1 MPLATLSTRSVS
13 QSSLLSRPEIF
24 CLKVED
30 DVTNCKT
37 EQMVKCREV
46 TEGYITRDQC
56 EEWPVQRCSI
66 ERKLVKKYTPETKC
80 WSEPKEICGA
90 EGCGFKNVSNNQ

>member
-1 MPLATLSTRSVS
+1 M
-13 QSSLLSRPEIF
+13 
-24 CLKVED
+24 ED

-46 TEGYITRDQC
+46 TEGYITKDQC

-66 ERKLVKKYTPETKC
+66 ERKLVKKFTPETKC
-80 WSEPKEICGA
+80 WSDPKEICGT
-90 EGCGFKNVSNNQ
+90 EGCGFKNVSRNWSSHCTALH

>member
-1 MPLATLSTRSVS
+1 M
-13 QSSLLSRPEIF
+13 
-24 CLKVED
+24 ED

-46 TEGYITRDQC
+46 TEGYITKEQC

-66 ERKLVKKYTPETKC
+66 ERKLVKKFTPETKC
-80 WSEPKEICGA
+80 WSEPKQICGT
-90 EGCGFKNVSNNQ
+90 EGCGFKNVSLITIEPHFTVLCAGHQLPG